1 MTQTPP
7 NSTGARWARFR
18 FSVVGSLLSSP
29 PARGSLKT
37 AIRSLAAKT
46 WSHPTSGRDAQF
58 AAATIERWYY
68 AARRGHDDPVGA
80 LRRAVRK
87 DRGKISLATP
97 LAERLILQHHD
108 HPDWS
113 YQLQYDNLAALVK
126 ADPSLGRLPSYST
139 VKRYMQAHGLVRM
152 PRLRPG
158 ATWRGAAETRRQ
170 AREIRSYEATHVGAL
185 WHLDFH
191 HGSLKVLT
199 AGGQWLRPIALGIL
213 DDHSRLCCHVQW
225 YLSETAED
233 LVHGLS
239 QAIQKRGLPRAL
251 LTDNGSAMVAE
262 EVTEGL
268 LRLGI
273 VAERTLPYSPYQNGK
288 QESFWGTLEGR
299 LMKMLDGVADLTLEL
314 LNTATQAW
322 AEIEYNRAV
331 HRETGSSPVDRFA
344 KAPDVLRSSPSSEA
358 LRDAFRLE
366 TKRSQRQSDGTISLE
381 GVRFEIPARYRHF
394 REVTVR
400 YARWDLG
407 RIDLVDEQSGTVLAP
422 IYPLDTAPT
431 PMAAV
436 PLSSPTAPPCR
447 RGPAAHR
454 RRTATPSE
462 KHPPGVLGHGNAAGV
477 PAQDTSFPERRTIM
491 NSKKLLALWG
501 LKWNPFSPE
510 LPSDGLLATPK
521 IEHFAWRVEQ
531 LVQEGGF
538 ALITGESGTGK
549 SVALRIVAGRLSTL
563 RDVTVGVI
571 ERPQSKSS
579 DFYRE
584 LGDIFAVKLAPHNRW
599 GGFKALR
606 ERWKTHVASSRIRP
620 VLLVDEAQEMSPEVL
635 GELRILS
642 SADFDATS
650 LLTVVLSG
658 DGRLLELL
666 RQEDLVPLGT
676 RIRTR
681 LVTETASREELL
693 ELLIHAL
700 SKAGNASLMTAELM
714 DTLVDHSAGNY
725 RLLMSMGDEL
735 LAYGMAHDVAQL
747 DEKCYLEVFQTRQS
761 RPALKKKVKV

>member
-1 MTQTPP
+1 MTT
-7 NSTGARWARFR
+7 
-18 FSVVGSLLSSP
+18 
-29 PARGSLKT
+29 RGS
-37 AIRSLAAKT
+37 
-46 WSHPTSGRDAQF
+46 
-58 AAATIERWYY
+58 AATSSGTS
-68 AARRGHDDPVGA
+68 RRP
-80 LRRAVRK
+80 RRIWCTDSPRRSRNAVCR
-87 DRGKISLATP
+87 
-97 LAERLILQHHD
+97 
-108 HPDWS
+108 
-113 YQLQYDNLAALVK
+113 
-126 ADPSLGRLPSYST
+126 
-139 VKRYMQAHGLVRM
+139 VR
-152 PRLRPG
+152 
-158 ATWRGAAETRRQ
+158 
-170 AREIRSYEATHVGAL
+170 
-185 WHLDFH
+185 
-191 HGSLKVLT
+191 
-199 AGGQWLRPIALGIL
+199 
-213 DDHSRLCCHVQW
+213 C
-225 YLSETAED
+225 
-233 LVHGLS
+233 
-239 QAIQKRGLPRAL
+239 

-273 VAERTLPYSPYQNGK
+273 VHERTLPYSPYQNGK
-288 QESFWGTLEGR
+288 QEAFWGTLEGR
-299 LMKMLDGVADLTLEL
+299 LMKMLDGVAELTLEL
-314 LNTATQAW
+314 LNEATQAW
-322 AEIEYNRAV
+322 MEIEYNRAV
-331 HRETGSSPVDRFA
+331 HRETSCSPVERFA
-344 KAPDVLRSSPSSEA
+344 QAPDVLRSSPSSES

-407 RIDLVDEQSGTVLAP
+407 RVDLVDEHSGTILAP
-422 IYPLDTAPT
+422 IYPLDKTANADGRRALVEPDGID
-431 PMAAV
+431 MA
-436 PLSSPTAPPCR
+436 PDH
-447 RGPAAHR
+447 GPRTRQRVAA
-454 RRTATPSE
+454 ALE
-462 KHPPGVLGHGNAAGV
+462 EHPPGVFRHGNATGV
-477 PAQDTSFPERRTIM
+477 PAQDTTFPERRTIM

-510 LPSDGLLATPK
+510 LPSEGLLVTPR
-521 IEHFAWRVEQ
+521 IDHFAWRVEQ

-549 SVALRIVAGRLSTL
+549 SVALRIVAGRLSAL
-563 RDVTVGVI
+563 RDVMVGVI
-571 ERPQSKSS
+571 ERPQSKSA

-584 LGDIFAVKLAPHNRW
+584 LGDIFAVKLTPHNRW

-620 VLLVDEAQEMSPEVL
+620 VLLVDEAQEMSPDVL

-681 LVTETASREELL
+681 LVTEAASREELL
-693 ELLIHAL
+693 ELLRHAL
-700 SKAGNASLMTAELM
+700 AKAGNATLMTAELM

-725 RLLMSMGDEL
+725 RLLMIMGAEL

-747 DEKCYLEVFQTRQS
+747 DEKCYLEVFQPRQP